1 MTSHVTHRLRIPAL
15 IGVMAAL
22 ASCGGTPA
30 AVAPPPVAPPA
41 PVAPPRADTPRS
53 YAVLDSGPSRVTVF
67 LATTRRAVS
76 AARAGDRFGTDDADS
91 LQFAAVGVNVP
102 PYSARGTGE
111 LPRQGTFS
119 SAFSSG
125 PNPAREFFV
134 SSVIP
139 ADSNRFVQR
148 IAADLATTRS
158 RNILVFVHGFNTG
171 FEDAAVRAAQVAA
184 DLNFDGTVVVFS
196 WPSAASVTSYVR
208 DQQAA
213 RNAGFHLLRL
223 LRGVLIA
230 AQPDHVELL
239 AHSMGSEVV
248 AKALSLTS
256 EADSLPRFDQVILAA
271 PDLDRRVFGR
281 EILPKLVTRATRVT
295 LYASNDDDALRAS
308 RSVNGVWR
316 LGLGGDSLVVI
327 KGMDTIDAS
336 RVRADALGH
345 TLFGNQ
351 AFLADLSSLL
361 AEGKSPA
368 ERRLLAVKRGDLV
381 FYRFRGDPR

>member
-1 MTSHVTHRLRIPAL
+1 MLSHIVRRVRTPAL
-15 IGVMAAL
+15 CVAVAAL
-22 ASCGGTPA
+22 ASCHGAPA
-30 AVAPPPVAPPA
+30 AVAPPVVPPA
-41 PVAPPRADTPRS
+41 PALPPRADTPRS
-53 YAVLDSGPSRVTVF
+53 YAVLDSGPNRVTVF

-76 AARAGDRFGTDDADS
+76 ADRAGDRYGTDDGDS

-111 LPRQGTFS
+111 LPRQGSFS

-125 PNPAREFFV
+125 PNPAKEFFV

-148 IAADLATTRS
+148 IAADLATTHS

-171 FEDAAVRAAQVAA
+171 FEDAAVRAAQIAA

-223 LRGVLIA
+223 LRGTLVA
-230 AQPDHVELL
+230 AQPDHIELL
-239 AHSMGSEVV
+239 AHSMGSEVL
-248 AKALSLTS
+248 AKALSLT
-256 EADSLPRFDQVILAA
+256 AATDSLPRFDQVIFAA

-281 EILPKLVTRATRVT
+281 EILPKLESRATRVT

>member
-1 MTSHVTHRLRIPAL
+1 MTRAHARLTT
-15 IGVMAAL
+15 AL
-22 ASCGGTPA
+22 AAIACVISCHS
-30 AVAPPPVAPPA
+30 APPPPPPAPPA
-41 PVAPPRADTPRS
+41 PAPLPRSATPRS
-53 YAVLDSGPSRVTVF
+53 YAVLDSGAARITIF
-67 LATTRRAVS
+67 LATTRRYVQS
-76 AARAGDRFGTDDADS
+76 DRAGDRYGPDDADS
-91 LQFAAVGVNVP
+91 LQFAALTVNVP

-111 LPRQGTFS
+111 LPRQSSLS

-125 PNPAREFFV
+125 PTASKEFFV
-134 SSVIP
+134 ASVIP

-148 IAADLATTRS
+148 IAADLAVTRS
-158 RNILVFVHGFNTG
+158 RNILVFVHGFNTS
-171 FEDAAVRAAQVAA
+171 FEDAAVRAAQIAA
-184 DLNFDGTVVVFS
+184 DLNFDGTVVLFS

-223 LRGVLIA
+223 LRGTLVA

-239 AHSMGSEVV
+239 GHSMGSETI
-248 AKALSLTS
+248 AKALSL
-256 EADSLPRFDQVILAA
+256 APVIDSLPRFDQVVFAA

-281 EILPKLVTRATRVT
+281 EILPRLGTRATRVT

-308 RSVNGVWR
+308 RAVNGVWR

-327 KGMDTIDAS
+327 KGMDTIDAT